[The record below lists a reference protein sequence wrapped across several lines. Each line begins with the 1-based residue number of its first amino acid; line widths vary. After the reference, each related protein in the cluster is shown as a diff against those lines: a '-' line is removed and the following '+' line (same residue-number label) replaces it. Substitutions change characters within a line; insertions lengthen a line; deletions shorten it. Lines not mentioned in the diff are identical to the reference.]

1 MLLDE
6 PASALDSEN
15 SRSVLEAI
23 MDYAADK
30 TVVHVTHQAQH
41 LEGYTK
47 VYTLKD
53 GELKG

>member
-1 MLLDE
+1 
-6 PASALDSEN
+6 
-15 SRSVLEAI
+15 

-41 LEGYTK
+41 LEGYTR